1 MTRCRL
7 RGTPYLLAVL
17 DAYVA
22 AGDYKGAA
30 AMLGR
35 SIRSVERSMAKLRD
49 INGGMP
55 TPRLCALRGVRRA
68 AATPPPHQEVL
79 WRAA

>member
-1 MTRCRL
+1 MTRVRL
-7 RGTPYLLAVL
+7 RGTPYLLNVL

-30 AMLGR
+30 ALLGR
-35 SIRSVERSMAKLRD
+35 SVRSVERSMAKLRD

-55 TPRLCALRGVRRA
+55 TPRLCALRGIRPSP
-68 AATPPPHQEVL
+68 TPPPPHQEVL